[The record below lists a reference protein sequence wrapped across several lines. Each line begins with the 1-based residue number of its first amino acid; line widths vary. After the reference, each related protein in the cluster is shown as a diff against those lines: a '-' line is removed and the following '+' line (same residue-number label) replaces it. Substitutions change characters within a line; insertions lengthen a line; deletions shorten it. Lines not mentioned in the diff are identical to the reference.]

1 VPGLQEVLPEFVY
14 SAQDFN
20 YDVSWQRFNR
30 QPRLSRVSVLLAR
43 VQVEQ
48 STKSRTHAALLVS
61 TCQFCANLRLPRL
74 LHISAKSAYRILFSH
89 KLAFSTA
96 ILIIICVYF
105 THFYHVLLPRRSGC
119 QQNGTF
125 HSVWTPV
132 DCGTRCQDGVVG
144 FNQFCTIFPHLQH
157 GLLLVWSAR
166 VCIRLPCAACDD
178 CVSWHISVT
187 YDMIRY
193 QLCAGEDAVS

>member
-1 VPGLQEVLPEFVY
+1 MPEFVY

-48 STKSRTHAALLVS
+48 SIKSRTHTALLVS
-61 TCQFCANLRLPRL
+61 TCQFCANLCLPRL
-74 LHISAKSAYRILFSH
+74 SHISAKSAYRILFSH

-105 THFYHVLLPRRSGC
+105 THFYQVLLPRRSGC
-119 QQNGTF
+119 QQNGTL
-125 HSVWTPV
+125 HSVLTPV

-166 VCIRLPCAACDD
+166 VCIRLPCAACDGR
-178 CVSWHISVT
+178 VSWHISVT

-193 QLCAGEDAVS
+193 QLCSVEDAVS